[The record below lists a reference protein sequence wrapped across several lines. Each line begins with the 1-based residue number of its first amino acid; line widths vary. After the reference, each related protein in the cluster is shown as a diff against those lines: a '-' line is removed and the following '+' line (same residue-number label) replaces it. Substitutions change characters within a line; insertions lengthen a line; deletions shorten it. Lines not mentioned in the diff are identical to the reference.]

1 MKLSTTPV
9 ASAWLNSAASICTG
23 CMPANS
29 AIRAVAAL

>member
-9 ASAWLNSAASICTG
+9 ASAWVSSAASICTG
-23 CMPANS
+23 TAPMSS